1 MKNTIYWESCDLTS
15 EELYERLQHVD
26 TGVCAYTREKCAEM
40 VPSINA
46 ILELKKKHNAVV
58 LAHTYVNPEIIY
70 GVADHVG
77 DSYFL
82 SDVARRSSADVIIF
96 VAVEFM
102 AETAKILN
110 PSKRVFQT
118 SSNGGC
124 SLADSITGEQV
135 AELKKQYPEHSFIC
149 YINTTAAVK
158 AQCDLCV
165 TSSNVYGIVENL
177 ENDKVFF
184 LPDRLMA
191 QNVKSYLAEK
201 GIEKE
206 VLYTEGSCYVH
217 EEYQPEMIDHLRVKY
232 PGVSVAVH
240 PECAPGVT
248 GKADYIG
255 STSGIYDHVR
265 GTDASSYVLV
275 TECGLSSRLRVENPE
290 KKIVGSCNFCKYMQS
305 NTLETVLHTLENLDP
320 TMEISLPSQDLEA
333 ARRCIDNMFAE
344 VEKSKPSV

>member
-1 MKNTIYWESCDLTS
+1 MD
-15 EELYERLQHVD
+15 
-26 TGVCAYTREKCAEM
+26 KCQEM
-40 VPSINA
+40 VPSINK
-46 ILELKKKHNAVV
+46 ILELKEKHNAIV

-70 GVADHVG
+70 GIADHVG

-82 SDVARRSSADVIIF
+82 SDVARKSEADVIIF
-96 VAVEFM
+96 VAVKFM

-124 SLADSITGEQV
+124 SLADSITG
-135 AELKKQYPEHSFIC
+135 AEVEKLKEQYPDHSFIC
-149 YINTTAAVK
+149 YINTTAEVK
-158 AQCDLCV
+158 AQCDICV

-177 ENDKVFF
+177 ENDKIFF

-191 QNVKSYLAEK
+191 QNIVAFLAEK

-206 VLYTEGSCYVH
+206 VLYSDGSCYVH

-255 STSGIYDHVR
+255 STSGIYNHVR
-265 GTDASSYVLV
+265 ETEKDAYVLV

-305 NTLETVLHTLENLDP
+305 NSLETVLKTLEDLDP
-320 TMEISLPSQDLEA
+320 KMEICLESEVMDR
-333 ARRCIDNMFAE
+333 ARGCIDNMFSE
-344 VEKSKPSV
+344 VEKFSSSV

>member
-1 MKNTIYWESCDLTS
+1 MTG
-15 EELYERLQHVD
+15 EELYQKLQHVD
-26 TGVCAYTREKCAEM
+26 TGVCSYTADRCEEM
-40 VPSINA
+40 IPSINE
-46 ILELKKKHNAVV
+46 ILELKKKHNAIV
-58 LAHTYVNPEIIY
+58 LAHTYVNPELIY

-82 SDVARRSSADVIIF
+82 SDVARKSDADMIIF
-96 VAVEFM
+96 VAVKFM

-118 SSNGGC
+118 TSNGGC
-124 SLADSITGEQV
+124 SLADSITGEEV
-135 AELKKQYPEHSFIC
+135 AALRVQHPDHTFIC

-158 AQCDLCV
+158 AQCHICV
-165 TSSNVYGIVENL
+165 TSSNVYGIIENL

-191 QNVKSYLAEK
+191 QNVIAYLAEK

-206 VLYTEGSCYVH
+206 VLYSDGSCYVH

-240 PECAPGVT
+240 PECSPAVT
-248 GKADYIG
+248 AKADFVG
-255 STSGIYDHVR
+255 STSGIYNHVR
-265 GTDASSYVLV
+265 ETNADSYVLV
-275 TECGLSSRLRVENPE
+275 TECGLSSRLRVDNPE

-305 NTLETVLHTLENLDP
+305 NDLESVLYTLRTLGAD
-320 TMEISLPSQDLEA
+320 MEISLPEDEMSK

-344 VEKSKPSV
+344 VEKSGTLV